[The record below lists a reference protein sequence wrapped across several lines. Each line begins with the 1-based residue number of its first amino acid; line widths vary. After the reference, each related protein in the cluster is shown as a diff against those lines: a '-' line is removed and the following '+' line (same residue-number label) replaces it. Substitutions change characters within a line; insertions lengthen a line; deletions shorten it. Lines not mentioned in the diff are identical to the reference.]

1 MKSSAIFKCF
11 VVLSVFLVSSCE
23 GEMQGV
29 IQGSKERPKIEYTQG
44 LESDALKVTLPNG
57 EVFNGK
63 LVFANQTSAF
73 VTGMMGTDS
82 AFGYGSASD
91 GKMIGKLFSD
101 RGRVMNCSM
110 QYANAGGETSSGG
123 VGECQIVNGEK
134 IDVLW

>member
-29 IQGSKERPKIEYTQG
+29 IQGSKERPKI
-44 LESDALKVTLPNG
+44 ESDALKVTLPNG